1 MSLSSWEVGSNRVV
15 YPKWVM
21 ELLRDPAEAKS
32 QQQKD
37 TMQRIEE
44 EEEYCHRIKVQ
55 CGEHE
60 ANGRHS
66 SFSYNNQASYLSN
79 RYVNHLGV
87 SEVRGR
93 LIQHRVL
100 SARTRFQF
108 NSIQICG
115 PLHPVTCPIEARSII
130 FPKRNTALTSLPAEE
145 ESIS

>member
-21 ELLRDPAEAKS
+21 ELLRDPAEVKS

-108 NSIQICG
+108 NSIQITLASG
-115 PLHPVTCPIEARSII
+115 HVSNRSA
-130 FPKRNTALTSLPAEE
+130 PKRNTALTSLPAEE